1 MSAPAPELHP
11 IVWPD
16 PSPLQHWWTHVMGR
30 PRLHPDQSETPVPAT
45 PGTHDQQR
53 RTPGQALTASMGAR
67 GRHSM
72 PRQQLASARRR

>member
-30 PRLHPDQSETPVPAT
+30 PRLHPDQSEHRYQPHPTLVTSSDARPA
-45 PGTHDQQR
+45 
-53 RTPGQALTASMGAR
+53 
-67 GRHSM
+67 RH
-72 PRQQLASARRR
+72 